1 VISLVDTWIFNP
13 RVRGLIERF
22 GLWLVI
28 AVAGILRFVNLD
40 QPHRLI
46 FDETWYVKD
55 AITLNHFGH
64 ETQWPGDRDEPNA
77 RIEAGD
83 ASFFTSN
90 AAFVMHPPLGRWLIA
105 FGLRLF
111 GNTNPIGW
119 RFSAAVFGVIL
130 VVLVYFIAKELFGS
144 KLWAL
149 TGAFFMAIDGHAIV
163 MSRTG
168 ILDIFLAVF
177 VAIAF
182 YCLLRDRKETRN
194 ELIRRKETNEFTVV
208 DEAHPGS
215 GMEHLELGIVWRRP
229 WLFAMALAIGAATAV
244 KWSGLYVF
252 GFFFVYILVSEAIFR
267 RQLGEKFW
275 VTAGIAS
282 QGFANAILTIPTALF
297 VYLASYT
304 GWFVTSGGWDRD
316 WADQPGNAATGF
328 WAWAPKPL
336 QSLWHFHQ
344 GQYNFS
350 INLSS
355 PHSYQSNPLTWLFEL
370 RPTAFW
376 YTYCDTVK
384 KDCPTA
390 DGNVLSIIPLGNPY
404 IWFPA
409 AIAAFYLLVRY
420 ISTRD
425 NTAGLLLLG
434 LGAGYL
440 PWMLY
445 LNRTVFQ
452 FYSIIFL
459 PFTILSLVY
468 VLKLWLR
475 SRPKEHQPQTR
486 FVLLLFITIVTA
498 ISVYFLPIWIGS
510 WVPYWYWKAHMW
522 IPSWI

>member
-1 VISLVDTWIFNP
+1 NEHKFILAKYSCRVISLVDTWIFNP

-22 GLWLVI
+22 GLWLVL
-28 AVAGILRFVNLD
+28 AVAGILRFVNLG

-194 ELIRRKETNEFTVV
+194 ELIRRKETNEFAVV
-208 DEAHPGS
+208 DQAHPGS
-215 GMEHLELGIVWRRP
+215 GIEHLELGIVWRRP

-275 VTAGIAS
+275 VTAGM
-282 QGFANAILTIPTALF
+282 LRK
-297 VYLASYT
+297 V
-304 GWFVTSGGWDRD
+304 
-316 WADQPGNAATGF
+316 
-328 WAWAPKPL
+328 L
-336 QSLWHFHQ
+336 QT
-344 GQYNFS
+344 
-350 INLSS
+350 
-355 PHSYQSNPLTWLFEL
+355 QS
-370 RPTAFW
+370 
-376 YTYCDTVK
+376 
-384 KDCPTA
+384 
-390 DGNVLSIIPLGNPY
+390 
-404 IWFPA
+404 
-409 AIAAFYLLVRY
+409 
-420 ISTRD
+420 
-425 NTAGLLLLG
+425 
-434 LGAGYL
+434 
-440 PWMLY
+440 
-445 LNRTVFQ
+445 
-452 FYSIIFL
+452 
-459 PFTILSLVY
+459 
-468 VLKLWLR
+468 
-475 SRPKEHQPQTR
+475 
-486 FVLLLFITIVTA
+486 
-498 ISVYFLPIWIGS
+498 
-510 WVPYWYWKAHMW
+510 
-522 IPSWI
+522 